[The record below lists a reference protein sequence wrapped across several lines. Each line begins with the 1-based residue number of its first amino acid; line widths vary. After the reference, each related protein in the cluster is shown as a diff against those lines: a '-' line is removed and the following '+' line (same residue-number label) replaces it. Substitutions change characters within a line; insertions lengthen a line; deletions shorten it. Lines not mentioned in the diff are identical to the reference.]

1 MASRTSASTGMLVGL
16 SVFALLSL
24 VFFVLTVVFLA
35 KSQRLDNDLTT
46 ARNDLAAAVRP
57 DEKDDRWEEIKR
69 QAASA
74 GGKGAVRYLDAGLS
88 DTMRLVTGNRKDTP
102 ETFAKKMTET
112 FGESSAPL
120 LTILSDK
127 DKQIANLNAQL
138 AAAQG
143 ERTSAQDDLKA
154 ASDRLARVQE
164 EGRNTV
170 NALNAEIGGY
180 KSELDRYR
188 TGVESTQASMESR
201 VDSIRAESDR
211 STGELQGRVDSL
223 SQELLI
229 KQEQLDRALG
239 KSNADRLKPGEE
251 SALVDA
257 RVVGTNPAAGQVY
270 IGVGR
275 NQHVVLG
282 MTFEVYSVGT
292 VITPDAE
299 GVYPPG
305 KAAVEV
311 VRVDENS
318 SLARITRQTRGQP
331 VIQGDAVAN
340 AIYDP
345 KKVYTFTVFGSFDTN
360 NDEIAT
366 PQEAADIETLIKG
379 WGGKI
384 TEGIT
389 GDTDFLVL
397 GSRPILPPEPKP
409 DDPIELIQRYLRL
422 KQNAQKYD
430 ELFDA
435 ATRTSIPVLNQN
447 RLMTLTGLA
456 GQR

>member
-35 KSQRLDNDLTT
+35 RSQRLDNDLVT

-69 QAASA
+69 QASAA
-74 GGKGAVRYLDAGLS
+74 GGKGAVRYLDSGLS
-88 DTMRLVTGNRKDTP
+88 DTMRLVTGNRKDSP
-102 ETFAKKMTET
+102 ETFAKKMTEA

-120 LTILSDK
+120 MTVLSEK
-127 DKQIANLNAQL
+127 DKQIADLNAQL
-138 AAAQG
+138 AAAQA

-154 ASDRLARVQE
+154 ASDRLGRVQE
-164 EGRNTV
+164 ENRSTV

-180 KSELDRYR
+180 KAELDRYR
-188 TGVESTQASMESR
+188 TGVETTQASMEER
-201 VDSIRAESDR
+201 VESIRAETDK
-211 STGELQGRVDSL
+211 STGELQGKVDTL
-223 SQELLI
+223 SQELLV
-229 KQEQLDRALG
+229 KQEQLDKALG
-239 KSNADRLKPGEE
+239 KANTERLKPGEE

-257 RVVGTNPAAGQVY
+257 RVVATNAAAKQVY
-270 IGVGR
+270 VGVGR
-275 NQHVVLG
+275 KQNAVLG

-292 VITPDAE
+292 AITPDAE
-299 GVYPPG
+299 GNYPPG
-305 KAAVEV
+305 KASLEV

-318 SLARITRQTRGQP
+318 SLARITREVRGQP

-345 KKVYTFTVFGSFDTN
+345 NKRYTFTVFGSFDTN

-366 PQEAADIETLIKG
+366 PQEAAEIEAMIKS
-379 WGGKI
+379 WGGKLS
-384 TEGIT
+384 EGIT

-397 GSRPILPPEPKP
+397 GSRPILPPEPKRE
-409 DDPIELIQRYLRL
+409 DPIELIQRYLKL
-422 KQNAQKYD
+422 QQVVQKYD
-430 ELFDA
+430 ELFETA
-435 ATRTSIPVLNQN
+435 KRTSIPILNQN
-447 RLMTLTGLA
+447 RLMTLTGMA

>member
-35 KSQRLDNDLTT
+35 RSQRLENDLMT

-69 QAASA
+69 QASAS
-74 GGKGAVRYLDAGLS
+74 GGKGAVRYLDSGLS
-88 DTMRLVTGNRKDTP
+88 DTMRMVTGNRKDSP
-102 ETFAKKMTET
+102 ETFAKKVTET
-112 FGESSAPL
+112 LGESPAPL
-120 LTILSDK
+120 MTVISEK
-127 DKQIANLNAQL
+127 DKQIADLNAQL
-138 AAAQG
+138 AAAQA

-164 EGRNTV
+164 ENRSTV
-170 NALNAEIGGY
+170 NSLNAEIGGY
-180 KSELDRYR
+180 KAELDRYR
-188 TGVESTQASMESR
+188 TGVESTQASMEER
-201 VDSIRAESDR
+201 VESLRAETDKAV
-211 STGELQGRVDSL
+211 GELQAKVDDL
-223 SQELLI
+223 SQQNLV
-229 KQEQLDRALG
+229 KQEQLDKALG
-239 KSNADRLKPGEE
+239 KADSARLKPGEE

-257 RVVGTNPAAGQVY
+257 RVVATNPADKQVY

-275 NQHVVLG
+275 KQNVVLG
-282 MTFEVYSVGT
+282 MPFEVYSVGT
-292 VITPDAE
+292 SITPDGE
-299 GVYPPG
+299 GNYPPG
-305 KAAVEV
+305 KASLEI
-311 VRVDENS
+311 VRVEENS
-318 SLARITRQTRGQP
+318 SLARITRETRGQP

-340 AIYDP
+340 AVYDP
-345 KKVYTFTVFGSFDTN
+345 TKRYTFTVFGSFNTN
-360 NDEIAT
+360 GDDIAT
-366 PQEAADIETLIKG
+366 PQEAADIETMIKD
-379 WGGKI
+379 WGGKVSDTI
-384 TEGIT
+384 S

-430 ELFDA
+430 ELFEA
-435 ATRTSIPVLNQN
+435 AKRTSIPILNQN

>member
-35 KSQRLDNDLTT
+35 KSQRLDNDLLT

-69 QAASA
+69 QASSS
-74 GGKGAVRYLDAGLS
+74 GGKGAVRHLDSGLS

-102 ETFAKKMTET
+102 EAFAKKMTES
-112 FGESSAPL
+112 FGESHAPL
-120 LTILSDK
+120 MTILSDK
-127 DKQIANLNAQL
+127 DKQITDLNAQL
-138 AAAQG
+138 AAAQA

-164 EGRNTV
+164 ENRSTV
-170 NALNAEIGGY
+170 NSLNAEIGGY
-180 KSELDRYR
+180 KAELDRYR
-188 TGVESTQASMESR
+188 TGVESTQASMEQR
-201 VDSIRAESDR
+201 VESLRAESDK
-211 STGELQGRVDSL
+211 SIAELQGKVDNQ
-223 SQELLI
+223 SQELLV
-229 KQEQLDRALG
+229 KQEQLDKAMG
-239 KSNADRLKPGEE
+239 KADSARLKPGEE
-251 SALVDA
+251 SALIDA
-257 RVVGTNPAAGQVY
+257 RVVATNAAAKQVY
-270 IGVGR
+270 VGVGR
-275 NQHVVLG
+275 KQNVVLG
-282 MTFEVYSVGT
+282 MPFEVYSVGT

-305 KAAVEV
+305 KASVEII
-311 VRVDENS
+311 RVDENS
-318 SLARITRQTRGQP
+318 SLARITRETRGQP

-340 AIYDP
+340 AVYDP
-345 KKVYTFTVFGSFDTN
+345 AKRYTFTVFGSFDTN
-360 NDEIAT
+360 SDEIPT
-366 PQEAADIETLIKG
+366 PQEAADIENMIKD
-379 WGGKI
+379 WGGKVSDSI
-384 TEGIT
+384 A

-430 ELFDA
+430 ELFEA
-435 ATRTSIPVLNQN
+435 AKRTSIPILNQN